1 MAMYDSLLELAKR
14 TERAIADLHPHDRI
28 DVQSFIWVVGA
39 YTEANLPHCPM
50 TRLWQA
56 TFPDQALPARHS
68 NAVDGVS
75 EATSILTIPDGLAPL
90 RHATRRMPCA
100 QFRLTAAPPQRSGCN
115 QTQSVVCRSSHSA
128 IREEEPDLL
137 SPLRGKKA
145 MFERITNRTLG
156 FAEGPNTAPNL
167 AVAGHGDPAVHQ
179 SARVGCLRS
188 FSLQSMQMMSVL
200 NFDIV
205 DALPVL
211 EMSSP
216 HPSQTFGKRFITRS
230 PRPDPN
236 RTLSDAPTLPRV

>member
-1 MAMYDSLLELAKR
+1 
-14 TERAIADLHPHDRI
+14 
-28 DVQSFIWVVGA
+28 
-39 YTEANLPHCPM
+39 M

-56 TFPDQALPARHS
+56 TFPDQDLPARQS
-68 NAVDGVS
+68 KMRRMGFQRLQVQY
-75 EATSILTIPDGLAPL
+75 DGLAPL
-90 RHATRRMPCA
+90 RYATRRMPCA

-211 EMSSP
+211 DMSSP
-216 HPSQTFGKRFITRS
+216 HRSQTLGKRFITHSPSCPIRS
-230 PRPDPN
+230 DPN
-236 RTLSDAPTLPRV
+236 RRLSDAPTLPLV